1 MTMKNFYLMIVAAD
15 EILADITGF
24 RLELLGYQ
32 VRIAPS
38 GEEALKLVREKTP
51 DLLLIHLD
59 LPGIS
64 GLALIEQL
72 ATYNETASIPVL
84 AISMSAEMESVQRTI
99 ATGAHDYL
107 VVPYDPLILD
117 DKVASL
123 LLTHAKPSKPEK
135 LTPAKV

>member
-1 MTMKNFYLMIVAAD
+1 MSTNHAYLLIVSAD
-15 EILADITGF
+15 AILADITAF

-32 VRIAPS
+32 VRISPS
-38 GEEALKLVREKTP
+38 GEEALVSVREKIP

-64 GLALIEQL
+64 GLGLIEQL

-84 AISMSAEMESVQRTI
+84 AISTNADMESVQRTI
-99 ATGAHDYL
+99 TTGASDYL

-117 DKVASL
+117 GKVEQLLAEQAKQKLQDKS
-123 LLTHAKPSKPEK
+123 T
-135 LTPAKV
+135 TAKV